1 MINKTFLV
9 LFILNILVTYS
20 TAVENHESSAKSQPI
35 LINPPMAAYE
45 MFDNVTDDTTH
56 HIADSSYSETQVVQ
70 SPDDISPAPLPRA
83 KIKKP
88 WPTGALLRSA
98 IIPGWG
104 QFYNKKYIKTVI
116 YGGVEI
122 YLIYN
127 TQKFWRKM
135 DKHQK
140 NFQNSDD
147 PVYKSQEFSLY
158 ENNRDKRNLHI
169 WLTSLTIFIS
179 MFDAYVD
186 AHLADFDQKD
196 KAFEVYITPEPGLIG
211 ACLVYNF

>member
-1 MINKTFLV
+1 MINKTFQV

-20 TAVENHESSAKSQPI
+20 TAVENHESSAKNQSI
-35 LINPPMAAYE
+35 LINPSMAPYE
-45 MFDNVTDDTTH
+45 TFNNTFDDTTKQN
-56 HIADSSYSETQVVQ
+56 ADSSYSETQALQ
-70 SPDDISPAPLPRA
+70 SAENVSSNSPAQV

-116 YGGVEI
+116 YGGVET

-127 TQKFWRKM
+127 VQKFWRKM

-158 ENNRDKRNLHI
+158 ENNLDKRNLHI

-196 KAFEVYITPEPGLIG
+196 KAFEVYITPETGHIG